1 MRMLRFGLQLVL
13 ALVIAA
19 AAPLSATA
27 DIAPGYIVPFA
38 KHDMVAAAN
47 PLAAEA
53 GLEML
58 RAGGSAVDAAIAVQ
72 MVLGLVEPESSGI
85 GGGAF
90 MLLFDPRTKKTTSFD
105 GREMA
110 PASARADM
118 FLDAN
123 GKPRTKPQAIPGGL
137 SVGIPGVVSMLEMAH
152 RKYGKLPWAKLF
164 QPAIRLADDGFPV
177 GPKLARTIKAFTRGA
192 DMPDIKAHFYHAD
205 GTPLQ
210 TGEIYKNP
218 EYAASLKAIAAGGSK
233 AFYTGEIAQAIVDKV
248 QHAPKNQGG
257 MTLDDLANFK
267 ALEREPVCGD
277 YRIWHLCS
285 MGPPSSGGIAIVQI
299 LGMLQRFPSS
309 QLQPNTLSEAHLYTQ
324 ASKLAYADRAKYLGD
339 TAFVKV
345 PIAGLLDKGY
355 IAGRA
360 AQIDPAHDMG
370 IAVAGDP
377 PEKHA
382 EYAPQRSPVLH
393 GTSHMT
399 IVDKSGQVIAMTTS
413 VESVFGA
420 EVMVKGFFLNN
431 TLTDFSL
438 DPTLNGLPVANAPAP
453 GKRPLSAMSPT
464 IVFDKK
470 GDFLLS
476 VGSPGGP
483 AIIGYVA
490 QTLVGMLDGG
500 LTPAQAIALPRQL
513 NLNGPTRL
521 EKSPENDA
529 LAPQLTAMGHSVTVV
544 EGEGS
549 GLHGIKKVKG
559 GYIGGAD
566 PRRDGVVIGD

>member
-1 MRMLRFGLQLVL
+1 LLAVFLPLR
-13 ALVIAA
+13 
-19 AAPLSATA
+19 SSA
-27 DIAPGYIVPFA
+27 DITAGYVQPFT

-90 MLLFDPRTKKTTSFD
+90 LLVYNPNTKQTTGFD
-105 GREMA
+105 GREVA
-110 PASARADM
+110 PASARPDM
-118 FLDAN
+118 FLGPG
-123 GKPRTKPQAIPGGL
+123 GKPRTKPEAIPGGL
-137 SVGIPGVVSMLEMAH
+137 SVGIPGVVAMLEMAH
-152 RKYGKLPWAKLF
+152 DKYGKLPWAKLF
-164 QPAIRLADDGFPV
+164 QPAIKLADNGFPV
-177 GPKLARTIKAFTRGA
+177 GPKLARTIRGFTRGA
-192 DMPDIKAHFYHAD
+192 NMPDIKAHFYHPD
-205 GTPLQ
+205 GMPLAE
-210 TGEIYKNP
+210 GEIYKNP
-218 EYAASLKAIAAGGSK
+218 EYAEVLRLIAAGGAK

-248 QHAPKNQGG
+248 QHAPVNQGG
-257 MTLDDLANFK
+257 MTLEDLAGFK
-267 ALEREPVCGD
+267 ALERPPVCGD

-299 LGMLQRFPSS
+299 LGMLQHFPSS
-309 QLQPNTLSEAHLYTQ
+309 QLQPNSLSEAHLFTQ
-324 ASKLAYADRAKYLGD
+324 ASRLAYADRAKYVGD
-339 TAFVKV
+339 TAFVQV
-345 PIAGLLDKGY
+345 PITGLLDKDY
-355 IAGRA
+355 IASRA
-360 AQIDPAHDMG
+360 ALIDPAKDMG
-370 IAVAGDP
+370 TAQAGDP
-377 PEKHA
+377 PQKRA

-399 IVDKSGQVIAMTTS
+399 IVDKNGQVISMTTS

-438 DPTLNGLPVANAPAP
+438 DPVLDGKPVANAPAP

-464 IVFDKK
+464 IVFDKEGK
-470 GDFLLS
+470 FLLS

-483 AIIGYVA
+483 AIIDYVTQSLIA
-490 QTLVGMLDGG
+490 MLDGG

-529 LAPQLTAMGHSVTVV
+529 LAPQLTAMGHTVTVV
-544 EGEGS
+544 AGEGS
-549 GLHGIKKVKG
+549 GLHGIKRVKG

>member
-1 MRMLRFGLQLVL
+1 MRTVSAVL
-13 ALVIAA
+13 ALLLVVPLAA
-19 AAPLSATA
+19 SAQ
-27 DIAPGYIVPFA
+27 DQKSGFA
-38 KHDMVAAAN
+38 RHEMVAAAN

-53 GLEML
+53 GLAML
-58 RAGGSAVDAAIAVQ
+58 KAGGSAVDAAIATQ

-90 MLLFDPRTKKTTSFD
+90 MLVFDPKSGKTTSFD
-105 GREMA
+105 GRELA
-110 PASARADM
+110 PASATPGM
-118 FLDAN
+118 FLGPD
-123 GKPRTKPQAIPGGL
+123 GKPRNKAEAIPGGL
-137 SVGIPGVVSMLEMAH
+137 SVGVPGVVSMLDMAH
-152 RKYGKLPWAKLF
+152 NKYGKLPWAKLF
-164 QPAIRLADDGFPV
+164 QPAIRLAENGFPV
-177 GPKLARTIKAFTRGA
+177 GPKLARTIRGFTRGA
-192 DMPDIKAHFYHAD
+192 AMPDIRAHFYHPD
-205 GTPLQ
+205 GTPLNE
-210 TGEIYKNP
+210 GEIYKNA
-218 EYAASLKAIAAGGSK
+218 EYAHALRLIAAGGPK

-248 QHAPKNQGG
+248 RHAPVNQGG
-257 MTLDDLANFK
+257 MTLADLANFH
-267 ALEREPVCGD
+267 AQERAPVCGD

-309 QLQPNTLSEAHLYTQ
+309 ALQPDTLSEAHLFTQ
-324 ASKLAYADRAKYLGD
+324 ASRLAYADRAKYIAD
-339 TAFVKV
+339 TGFVKV
-345 PIAGLLDKGY
+345 PITGLLDKSY
-355 IAGRA
+355 IASRA
-360 AQIDPAHDMG
+360 ALIDPAKDMG
-370 IAVAGDP
+370 LAQAGNP

-382 EYAPQRSPVLH
+382 AYAPQRSPVLH
-393 GTSHMT
+393 GTSHLT

-438 DPTLNGLPVANAPAP
+438 DPMLNGLPVANAPAP

-470 GDFLLS
+470 GKFLLS

-483 AIIGYVA
+483 AIIDYVA
-490 QTLVGMLDGG
+490 QTLIAMLDGG
-500 LTPAQAIALPRQL
+500 LSPEKAIAMPRQL

-521 EKSPENDA
+521 EQSPQNEA
-529 LAPQLTAMGHSVTVV
+529 LAPRLAAMGHTVAV
-544 EGEGS
+544 VAGEGS

>member
-1 MRMLRFGLQLVL
+1 MIRPSRL
-13 ALVIAA
+13 ALALLLAVLL
-19 AAPLSATA
+19 PFSTSA
-27 DIAPGYIVPFA
+27 DVSPGYVQPFA
-38 KHDMVAAAN
+38 KTDMVAAAN

-90 MLLFDPRTKKTTSFD
+90 LLVHDAKTKKTTSFD
-105 GREMA
+105 GREVA
-110 PASARADM
+110 PASARPDM
-118 FLDAN
+118 FLAPD
-123 GKPRTKPQAIPGGL
+123 GKPRTKAQAIPGGL
-137 SVGIPGVVSMLEMAH
+137 SVGIPGVVGMLEMAH
-152 RKYGKLPWAKLF
+152 KKYGKLPWAKLF
-164 QPAIRLADDGFPV
+164 EPAIKLADNGFPV
-177 GPKLARTIKAFTRGA
+177 GPKLARTIKNFTRGA
-192 DMPDIKAHFYHAD
+192 NMPDIRAHFYHAD
-205 GTPLQ
+205 GTPLAE
-210 TGEIYKNP
+210 GEIFKNP
-218 EYAASLKAIAAGGSK
+218 EYAASLRVIAAGGAR

-248 QHAPKNQGG
+248 HNAPVNQGG

-267 ALEREPVCGD
+267 PLEREPMCGP
-277 YRIWHLCS
+277 YRQWRLCS

-309 QLQPNTLSEAHLYTQ
+309 QLQPKSLSEAHLFTQ
-324 ASKLAYADRAKYLGD
+324 ASRLAYADRAKYVGD
-339 TAFVKV
+339 TAFVQV
-345 PIAGLLDKGY
+345 PIAGLLNKDY
-355 IAGRA
+355 LAGRA
-360 AQIDPAHDMG
+360 ALIDPAKDMG
-370 IAVAGDP
+370 TAQAGEP
-377 PEKHA
+377 PQKRA
-382 EYAPQRSPVLH
+382 DYAPQRSPVLH

-399 IVDKSGQVIAMTTS
+399 IVDKNGQVISMTTS

-438 DPTLNGLPVANAPAP
+438 DPVLDGKPVANAPAA

-464 IVFDKK
+464 IVFDRNGK
-470 GDFLLS
+470 FLLS

-483 AIIGYVA
+483 AIIGYVTQSLIA
-490 QTLVGMLDGG
+490 MLDGG
-500 LTPAQAIALPRQL
+500 MTPAEAIALPRQL

-529 LAPQLTAMGHSVTVV
+529 LAPQLTAMGHTVTVV
-544 EGEGS
+544 AGEGS
-549 GLHGIKKVKG
+549 GLHGIKRVPG

>member
-1 MRMLRFGLQLVL
+1 MRTARFIL
-13 ALVIAA
+13 AALLAASLPLAGIA
-19 AAPLSATA
+19 
-27 DIAPGYIVPFA
+27 DVKPGYVQPFA
-38 KHDMVAAAN
+38 KNDMIAAAN

-90 MLLFDPRTKKTTSFD
+90 MLVFDPKDKKTTSFD

-110 PASARADM
+110 PASATPTM
-118 FLDAN
+118 FLDAA
-123 GKPRTKPQAIPGGL
+123 GKARPKPEAIPGGL

-152 RKYGKLPWAKLF
+152 RKYGKLPWSRLL
-164 QPAIRLADDGFPV
+164 QPAIKLADDGFPV
-177 GPKLARTIKAFTRGA
+177 GPKLARTIKNFARGA
-192 DMPDIKAHFYHAD
+192 NMPDIRAHFYHAD
-205 GTPLQ
+205 GTPLAE
-210 TGEIYKNP
+210 GELYKNP
-218 EYAASLKAIAAGGSK
+218 EYAQSLRLIAAGGSK
-233 AFYTGEIAQAIVDKV
+233 AFYTGEIAEAIVDKV
-248 QHAPKNQGG
+248 QHASVNPGG
-257 MTLDDLANFK
+257 MTLADLSGFK
-267 ALEREPVCGD
+267 ALERPPVCGD
-277 YRIWHLCS
+277 YRVWRLCS

-309 QLQPNTLSEAHLYTQ
+309 QLQPGTLSEAHLFTQ
-324 ASKLAYADRAKYLGD
+324 ASRLAYADRAKYVGD
-339 TAFVKV
+339 TAFVDV

-360 AQIDPAHDMG
+360 ALIDPAKDMG
-370 IAVAGDP
+370 TAEAGTP
-377 PEKHA
+377 PQKRA
-382 EYAPQRSPVLH
+382 DYAPQRSPVLH

-399 IVDKSGQVIAMTTS
+399 IVDKSGMVIAMTTS

-438 DPTLNGLPVANAPAP
+438 DPMLDGKPVANAPAP

-464 IVFDKK
+464 IVFDKDGK
-470 GDFLLS
+470 FLLS

-483 AIIGYVA
+483 AIIDYVS
-490 QTLVGMLDGG
+490 QSLVAMLDGG

-513 NLNGPTRL
+513 NLNGSTRL
-521 EKSPENDA
+521 EKSPVNEA
-529 LAPQLTAMGHSVTVV
+529 LAPQLTAMGHTVV
-544 EGEGS
+544 VAGGEAS
-549 GLHGIKKVKG
+549 GLHGIERAQG